1 MLVLSRKCGEV
12 VEIGGNVSVTVVKIS
27 GNQVRLGIDAPRQ
40 VSIRR
45 PEAGRKDPAQLN
57 PNGRRRILV
66 VDDSREDREVYRR
79 FITSGDRP
87 YEVAETESGEE
98 GLELCR
104 SAIPDCVLLDY
115 RLPDLNGLE
124 FLEELSRP
132 TGVLPVPVVMLTGHG
147 DELVAVQAM
156 KHGAFDYIVKRNITR
171 DSLQTAI
178 DDALAKAAARSAKV

>member
-12 VEIGGNVSVTVVKIS
+12 VEIGGTVTVTVMKIS
-27 GNQVRLGIDAPRQ
+27 NNHVRLGIGAPRQ

-45 PEAGRKDPAQLN
+45 PEAGRQQTAE
-57 PNGRRRILV
+57 NGRRRRILV

-79 FITSGDRP
+79 FINSCDRP
-87 YEVAETESGEE
+87 YEVAETETGEE

-104 SAIPDCVLLDY
+104 SVAPDCVLLDY

-124 FLEELSRP
+124 FLAELSRP
-132 TGVLPVPVVMLTGHG
+132 TGELPVPVVMLTGHG

-171 DSLQTAI
+171 DSLRTAI
-178 DDALAKAAARSAKV
+178 DDAMAKAAARSAKV